1 MRTNNEFK
9 DFPKDDIDLYNGDF
23 FKYNFEKIERFV
35 NERKREMRRKEKEER
50 LKLHSSIEFI
60 KQKEETKR
68 LKEEER
74 KRKAREYAK
83 RKYWENKKGTS

>member
-50 LKLHSSIEFI
+50 L
-60 KQKEETKR
+60 
-68 LKEEER
+68 
-74 KRKAREYAK
+74 
-83 RKYWENKKGTS
+83 